1 MWRRGL
7 LVTKGPGLCHGV
19 GGSICALVDLY
30 TCTGDA
36 KWLWRAQQFGAVLVR
51 LLARVA
57 PLADRKLSLYEGKG
71 GALYALAVVQALS
84 DHAAPCGGPNNTHP
98 RMRRGPGQDWQSC
111 FPGLG
116 V

>member
-1 MWRRGL
+1 M
-7 LVTKGPGLCHGV
+7 
-19 GGSICALVDLY
+19 CALVDLY

-36 KWLWRAQQFGAVLVR
+36 KWLRRAQRFSAVLVR

-84 DHAAPCGGPNNTHP
+84 DHAAPRGGGNTHP
-98 RMRRGPGQDWQSC
+98 RVRRREQGQEQGQGQGQDWQSC